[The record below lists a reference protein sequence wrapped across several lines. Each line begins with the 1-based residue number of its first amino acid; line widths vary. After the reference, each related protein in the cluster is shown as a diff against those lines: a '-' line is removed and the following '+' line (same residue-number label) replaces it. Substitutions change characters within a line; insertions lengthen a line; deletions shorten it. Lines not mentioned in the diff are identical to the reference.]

1 MFYDLSLLT
10 TVLLFLAI
18 FFAGFVDAVA
28 GGGGLIQQPSLLI
41 SFPQTDTVTVMG
53 TSKTAA
59 AFGTSAAALKYRKS
73 IKTDPRLLL
82 AMVIPAYIGSSIGA
96 LLATHISAQ
105 NLKTSIFAMMV
116 AIFFY
121 TWRRPELGKLHI
133 EKHSPEKLKKI
144 GAIAALVIGFYDG
157 LIGPGTGTLLMIV
170 LVAVMGFAFVGAS
183 AIAKV
188 VNLVT
193 NIAAIVVI
201 GMRVPVMW
209 KLGAALGLANLVGGY
224 IGSHYAI
231 KRGSGFVRTF
241 YLIVTAL
248 LIFRLGVD
256 IASHW

>member
-1 MFYDLSLLT
+1 M
-10 TVLLFLAI
+10 
-18 FFAGFVDAVA
+18 
-28 GGGGLIQQPSLLI
+28 
-41 SFPQTDTVTVMG
+41 
-53 TSKTAA
+53 
-59 AFGTSAAALKYRKS
+59 
-73 IKTDPRLLL
+73 
-82 AMVIPAYIGSSIGA
+82 
-96 LLATHISAQ
+96 
-105 NLKTSIFAMMV
+105 
-116 AIFFY
+116 
-121 TWRRPELGKLHI
+121 GKLHI

-209 KLGAALGLANLVGGY
+209 KLGVALGLANLVGGY